1 MDRKQLAEA
10 FGKFAGK
17 EIPMSDKAFIGFK
30 YGLGTTA
37 PAYGF
42 GPADAKH
49 DPVLKAM
56 FDLATE
62 AKADLQVSFTDSSR
76 VVKKS
81 ALHENKPYIKAY
93 VEKSPDGKYRV
104 SAKVVIT
111 G

>member
-1 MDRKQLAEA
+1 MDRKKLAEE

-30 YGLGTTA
+30 YGMGTTK

-42 GPADAKH
+42 GPADAQN

-62 AKADLQVSFTDSSR
+62 AKADLQISFTDSSW
-76 VVKKS
+76 VSKKS
-81 ALHENKPYIKAY
+81 ALHGNKPYVKAY
-93 VEKSPDGKYRV
+93 VEKAPDGKYRV